1 MNIVINAHLLLKG
14 KLDGIGWFTFE
25 TLRRITTNHPEHSF
39 YLIFD
44 RKPPKEFKFADN
56 VKCITLHPQ
65 ARHPFL
71 WLLRFEFLMPFII
84 RKYKAD
90 VFVSPDG
97 WMTLG
102 TNVPCVQ
109 VIHDINFVHYPQD
122 TPFFPR
128 KYYNILFPKYA
139 RKASRLVTV
148 SEYSRQD
155 IIKTFGVSPEKIDV
169 AYNGCNTLYSPMSQ
183 DHNDATREYYSG
195 GNPYFIYVG
204 AIIPR
209 KNIARLFEAFD
220 VFKQQDSSNTK
231 LLIVG
236 NRKWWTSGLDKVYK
250 GMKYRDDVIFL
261 GRMNA
266 LELNSLYAASVA
278 LTFVPYFEG
287 FGIPILEAFNSGTAV
302 ITSNTTSMPEVA
314 GDAALL
320 VDPFSVES
328 IADAMIRLNNNKE
341 LRDELILKGKHR
353 AENFSWDKTAKILW
367 QSIEKVLP

>member
-1 MNIVINAHLLLKG
+1 
-14 KLDGIGWFTFE
+14 
-25 TLRRITTNHPEHSF
+25 
-39 YLIFD
+39 
-44 RKPPKEFKFADN
+44 
-56 VKCITLHPQ
+56 
-65 ARHPFL
+65 
-71 WLLRFEFLMPFII
+71 
-84 RKYKAD
+84 
-90 VFVSPDG
+90 
-97 WMTLG
+97 
-102 TNVPCVQ
+102 
-109 VIHDINFVHYPQD
+109 
-122 TPFFPR
+122 
-128 KYYNILFPKYA
+128 
-139 RKASRLVTV
+139 
-148 SEYSRQD
+148 
-155 IIKTFGVSPEKIDV
+155 
-169 AYNGCNTLYSPMSQ
+169 
-183 DHNDATREYYSG
+183 
-195 GNPYFIYVG
+195 VG

-367 QSIEKVLP
+367 QSIEKVLH